1 MSSDPRQFEFDGVVR
16 ITRIGAGYLIFTTVL
31 GFAALNTG
39 NNSIYIGLAF
49 MLGCLLLSGAASKGG
64 LKHLRVEFVSAEEA
78 WAGVAADGLLR
89 IENDSPIWRVR
100 DVVMTS
106 PELAHPIYF
115 PLLDRKREQLVPA
128 LFLFARRGAVDIKE
142 IDLYTRYP
150 FGLFLKKR
158 RMRLAGRLIVYPRLL
173 ETSSDHD
180 RFRIAEG
187 DNSSSNRIGSG
198 SDVHGFREYVVGDSL
213 RQLHWKKSA
222 SVGRWVMKQTD
233 AETGRIVYVYVDP
246 FLPGDALPEALET
259 VISAAATYVHDA
271 LERDLEVILTL
282 PGITIRG
289 KAGEARRAIFEAL
302 ALAEPSS
309 QPMSG
314 LPDRGAVV
322 FSLRGAH
329 ESKSA

>member
-1 MSSDPRQFEFDGVVR
+1 VSSDPRRFEFDGVVR

-31 GFAALNTG
+31 GFAAINTG
-39 NNSIYIGLAF
+39 NNSIYIGLSF
-49 MLGCLLLSGAASKGG
+49 MLGCLLLSGVASKGG

-78 WAGVAADGLLR
+78 WAGVVTGGVLR
-89 IENDSPIWRVR
+89 VENDSRIWRVR

-106 PELAHPIYF
+106 PELARPIYL
-115 PLLDRKREQLVPA
+115 PVVERNIEQLVPA
-128 LFLFARRGAVDIKE
+128 HFLFRRRGAVDIKE

-158 RMRLAGRLIVYPRLL
+158 RLRLAGRLIVYPRLL
-173 ETSSDHD
+173 ESSGADD
-180 RFRIAEG
+180 RFRVAEG

-222 SVGRWVMKQTD
+222 SVGRWVIKQTD
-233 AETGRIVYVYVDP
+233 AESGRIVYVYVDP
-246 FLPGDALPEALET
+246 FLPGDAVPDALET

-271 LERDLEVILTL
+271 LERELEVVLKL
-282 PGITIRG
+282 PGVTIRG
-289 KAGEARRAIFEAL
+289 RAGEARRAIFEAL
-302 ALAEPSS
+302 ALAEATS
-309 QPMSG
+309 QPMAG
-314 LPDRGAVV
+314 LPNRDAVI

>member
-1 MSSDPRQFEFDGVVR
+1 LSSDPRQFEFDGVVR

-31 GFAALNTG
+31 GFAAINTG

-49 MLGCLLLSGAASKGG
+49 MLGCLLLSGIASKGG
-64 LKHLRVEFVSAEEA
+64 LKHLRVEFVSANET
-78 WAGVAADGLLR
+78 WAGVATGGLLR

-106 PELAHPIYF
+106 PELAHPIYL
-115 PLLDRKREQLVPA
+115 PVVDRRLEQLVPA
-128 LFLFARRGAVDIKE
+128 LFLFNRRGAVDIKT

-158 RMRLAGRLIVYPRLL
+158 RLRLAGRLIVYPRLL
-173 ETSSDHD
+173 ESSTDQD
-180 RFRIAEG
+180 RFRISEG
-187 DNSSSNRIGSG
+187 DNSSSNRSGSG

-233 AETGRIVYVYVDP
+233 AETGHIVYVYLDL
-246 FLPGDALPEALET
+246 FLPRDAVPDALEH
-259 VISAAATYVHDA
+259 VISAAATYIHDA
-271 LERDLEVILTL
+271 LERDLEVVLKL
-282 PGITIRG
+282 PGVTIRG

-309 QPMSG
+309 QPMIG
-314 LPDRGAVV
+314 LADPGAVV